1 MGDVRRGYFVGRRQ
15 EVSGSVAASESGTLT
30 LQGGR
35 TVISYSGCL
44 PHLPPETS
52 DRTAV

>member
-1 MGDVRRGYFVGRRQ
+1 MGDLRRAYFVGRRQ
-15 EVSGSVAASESGTLT
+15 EFSGSVAASESGTLT
-30 LQGGR
+30 LQGGQ
-35 TVISYSGCL
+35 TVISYSEGL